1 MATTTKD
8 MAEIASAYTII
19 IHRLIANNARNALN
33 TAKPLWET
41 KKDIISAL
49 QGLQKCADLAGDYAA
64 YMAIENTIE
73 KIESGKSL
81 SDFV

>member
-8 MAEIASAYTII
+8 MAEIASAYTLI
-19 IHRLIANNARNALN
+19 IHRLINSNACDVPGMKKPLSEARN
-33 TAKPLWET
+33 
-41 KKDIISAL
+41 DIISGL

-64 YMAIENTIE
+64 YMAIEDAIK

-81 SDFV
+81 RAFV